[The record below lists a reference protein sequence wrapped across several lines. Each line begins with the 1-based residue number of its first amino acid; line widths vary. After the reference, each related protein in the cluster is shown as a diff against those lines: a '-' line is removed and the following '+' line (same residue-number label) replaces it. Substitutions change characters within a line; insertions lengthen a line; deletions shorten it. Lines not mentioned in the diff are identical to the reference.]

1 MNVLTSVA
9 FHTQEENGHSA
20 PGIENNALLQWCNR
34 QRRQFRE
41 ETLTIGEVE
50 LLKQVDFRF

>member
-1 MNVLTSVA
+1 MNVLTSVT

-20 PGIENNALLQWCNR
+20 PGIKNRGLQQWCIK

-41 ETLTIGEVE
+41 ETLTIGRVE